1 MPIETGDTV
10 KHIPTG
16 ETWIVA
22 CVEGNDLSWCGW
34 PEGMARLSDCEL
46 VEKATVQRR
55 QELLESLD
63 AMGQDDHRARY
74 AKRLLN
80 APACKTCG
88 DMKVVGHAHLV
99 NGSDYRVK
107 PCPDCT
113 PTKEEKP

>member
-55 QELLESLD
+55 QELLESLA

-88 DMKVVGHAHLV
+88 GHGVLV
-99 NGSDYRVK
+99 DGSGLFQGGGPKDV
-107 PCPDCT
+107 PCPDCA
-113 PTKEEKP
+113 KES